1 MAKQLDRS
9 VGPAPPPLPAG
20 LPVPVDDGAA
30 DHLAGMFVPSMRFHA
45 TDGRDLDLFDLASR
59 LVVFVF
65 PKMGRPDQADPP
77 GWDAIPGAR
86 GCTQESCAYR
96 DRYQE
101 FLELGYEVVGLSTQS
116 VADQAEAS
124 TRLHLPYPL
133 LSDQERRLQAAIGLP
148 TFSAAGLTLY
158 KRLTFV
164 AHDGRIA
171 KVFYPIFPPQQ
182 NAPDVLDWIRADA
195 PARDVGSS

>member
-1 MAKQLDRS
+1 
-9 VGPAPPPLPAG
+9 
-20 LPVPVDDGAA
+20 
-30 DHLAGMFVPSMRFHA
+30 MRFHA
-45 TDGRDLDLFDLASR
+45 TDGRDVDVRDLASR

-65 PKMGRPDQADPP
+65 PKMGRPDKADPP

-86 GCTQESCAYR
+86 GCTQESCAFR
-96 DRYQE
+96 DRYRE
-101 FLELGYEVVGLSTQS
+101 FLDLGYEVVGLSTQS
-116 VADQAEAS
+116 VADQSEAS

-133 LSDQERRLQAAIGLP
+133 LSDAGRRLQAAIGLP

-164 AHDGRIA
+164 AHDGRIV

-182 NAPDVLDWIRADA
+182 NAPDVLDWIRAA
-195 PARDVGSS
+195 APPARDVGSS